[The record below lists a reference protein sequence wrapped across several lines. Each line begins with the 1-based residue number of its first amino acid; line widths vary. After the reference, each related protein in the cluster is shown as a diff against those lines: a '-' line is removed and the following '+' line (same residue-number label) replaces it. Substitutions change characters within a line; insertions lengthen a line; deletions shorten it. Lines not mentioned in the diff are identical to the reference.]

1 MAPTFGNSD
10 STATTHARESDS
22 GLYSNTTAFC
32 SWRAAAFVGDWA
44 TNGEAVVAIVG
55 NGVDDATGD
64 GVGAPSAL
72 ASADS
77 VSTSP
82 QPALAVVVCTTSVRD
97 STGIAPRIVKP
108 GIVRFTVAE
117 PLESDV

>member
-1 MAPTFGNSD
+1 MPS
-10 STATTHARESDS
+10 STD
-22 GLYSNTTAFC
+22 
-32 SWRAAAFVGDWA
+32 GD
-44 TNGEAVVAIVG
+44 
-55 NGVDDATGD
+55 TGD
-64 GVGAPSAL
+64 SVGAPSAL
-72 ASADS
+72 ASTDS

-117 PLESDV
+117 PLESDVYVVVHGSDDDASSK